1 MRSRLVTGD
10 PVVVLF
16 FKTAEDFFCLL
27 FPTGSPRALPF
38 AEYMLLR
45 RAGDTVVALSHLF
58 LQQLPLLLRA
68 QKKRAGDFDLYRS
81 IGNRKQ
87 WKQWKQSKIRSRSQ
101 IVDRYIFGFQAPWD
115 PLRVISLTMGDT
127 HVSVQLLQWRGVS
140 RSDLCPC

>member
-27 FPTGSPRALPF
+27 FPTGSPRALPL

-81 IGNRKQ
+81 IGN
-87 WKQWKQSKIRSRSQ
+87 SQ
-101 IVDRYIFGFQAPWD
+101 KSDPDRG
-115 PLRVISLTMGDT
+115 PLHFWVPGALGSLK
-127 HVSVQLLQWRGVS
+127 
-140 RSDLCPC
+140 SDQPDHGRHAR

>member
-27 FPTGSPRALPF
+27 FPTGSPRALPL

-81 IGNRKQ
+81 IGNSGKSDPDPDR
-87 WKQWKQSKIRSRSQ
+87 
-101 IVDRYIFGFQAPWD
+101 DRYIFGFQAPWD

-127 HVSVQLLQWRGVS
+127 HVSVQLPQWRGVS

>member
-1 MRSRLVTGD
+1 MTGD

-27 FPTGSPRALPF
+27 FPTGSPRALPL

-81 IGNRKQ
+81 IENSQKSDPDPDRGPLHFWVPAPVKRFVEGNR
-87 WKQWKQSKIRSRSQ
+87 
-101 IVDRYIFGFQAPWD
+101 YPGA
-115 PLRVISLTMGDT
+115 LGSLK
-127 HVSVQLLQWRGVS
+127 
-140 RSDLCPC
+140 SDQPDHGRHAR